1 MRWLTH
7 RGAFLIFNS
16 KFLIR
21 INYLG
26 IDWGEKRIGLAY
38 ADEVGI
44 AVPLPAAVAASKK
57 ARLQYIEQ
65 MIKARRIDE
74 IVCGYPLN
82 MNGSVGFKA
91 KEVDVFIATLE
102 KSFAMPVHRV
112 DERLTSLAAE
122 ESLGVQSNKRK
133 KKDWGKIDASAA
145 GIILRD
151 FIENR
156 NVIPP
161 PQS

>member
-1 MRWLTH
+1 MPV
-7 RGAFLIFNS
+7 
-16 KFLIR
+16 
-21 INYLG
+21 YLG
-26 IDWGEKRIGLAY
+26 IDYGTKRIGLAW
-38 ADEVGI
+38 ADELGI
-44 AVPLPAAVAASKK
+44 ALPIGAVPGVDDQSYLDRIAD
-57 ARLQYIEQ
+57 LIEA
-65 MIKARRIDE
+65 KE
-74 IVCGYPLN
+74 VNELIVGYPIH
-82 MNGSVGFKA
+82 MDGTVGVRA

-122 ESLGVQSNKRK
+122 ESLGVQSNKK
-133 KKDWGKIDASAA
+133 KMKNLGKIDASAA

-161 PQS
+161 PQD

>member
-1 MRWLTH
+1 MPV
-7 RGAFLIFNS
+7 
-16 KFLIR
+16 
-21 INYLG
+21 YLG
-26 IDWGEKRIGLAY
+26 IDYGTKRIGLAW
-38 ADEVGI
+38 ADELGI
-44 AVPLPAAVAASKK
+44 ALPIGAVPGVDDHSYLDHIAD
-57 ARLQYIEQ
+57 LIEA
-65 MIKARRIDE
+65 KGVTE
-74 IVCGYPLN
+74 LIVGYPIH
-82 MNGSVGFKA
+82 MDGTVGVRA

-122 ESLGVQSNKRK
+122 ESLGVHSNKKTK
-133 KKDWGKIDASAA
+133 KNWGKIDASAA

-161 PQS
+161 PRD

>member
-1 MRWLTH
+1 MPV
-7 RGAFLIFNS
+7 
-16 KFLIR
+16 
-21 INYLG
+21 YLG
-26 IDWGEKRIGLAY
+26 IDYGTKRIGLAW
-38 ADEVGI
+38 ADELGI
-44 AVPLPAAVAASKK
+44 ALPIGAVPGVDDQSYLDRIAD
-57 ARLQYIEQ
+57 LIEA
-65 MIKARRIDE
+65 KE
-74 IVCGYPLN
+74 VNELIVGYPIH
-82 MNGSVGFKA
+82 MDGTVGVRA

-122 ESLGVQSNKRK
+122 ESLGVQSNKTK
-133 KKDWGKIDASAA
+133 KKNLGKIDASAA

-161 PQS
+161 PQD

>member
-1 MRWLTH
+1 MPV
-7 RGAFLIFNS
+7 
-16 KFLIR
+16 
-21 INYLG
+21 YLG
-26 IDWGEKRIGLAY
+26 IDYGTKRIGLAW
-38 ADEVGI
+38 ADELGI
-44 AVPLPAAVAASKK
+44 ALPIGAVPGVDDQSYLDRIAD
-57 ARLQYIEQ
+57 LIEA
-65 MIKARRIDE
+65 KGVTE
-74 IVCGYPLN
+74 LIVGYPIH
-82 MNGSVGFKA
+82 MDGTVGVRA

-133 KKDWGKIDASAA
+133 KKNLGKIDASAA

-161 PQS
+161 PQD

>member
-1 MRWLTH
+1 MPV
-7 RGAFLIFNS
+7 
-16 KFLIR
+16 
-21 INYLG
+21 YLG
-26 IDWGEKRIGLAY
+26 IDYGTKRIGLAW
-38 ADEVGI
+38 ADELGI
-44 AVPLPAAVAASKK
+44 ALPIGAVPGVDDQSYLDRIAD
-57 ARLQYIEQ
+57 LIEA
-65 MIKARRIDE
+65 KE
-74 IVCGYPLN
+74 VNELIVGYPIH
-82 MNGSVGFKA
+82 MDGTVGVRA

-122 ESLGVQSNKRK
+122 ESLGVQSNKK
-133 KKDWGKIDASAA
+133 KKKNLGKIDASAA

-161 PQS
+161 PQD

>member
-1 MRWLTH
+1 MPV
-7 RGAFLIFNS
+7 
-16 KFLIR
+16 
-21 INYLG
+21 YLG
-26 IDWGEKRIGLAY
+26 IDYGTKRIGLAW
-38 ADEVGI
+38 ADELGI
-44 AVPLPAAVAASKK
+44 ALPIGAVPGVDDQSYLDRIAD
-57 ARLQYIEQ
+57 LIEA
-65 MIKARRIDE
+65 KE
-74 IVCGYPLN
+74 VNELIVGYPIH
-82 MNGSVGFKA
+82 MDGTVGVRA

-122 ESLGVQSNKRK
+122 ESLGVQSK
-133 KKDWGKIDASAA
+133 KKKKRNLGKIDASAA

>member
-1 MRWLTH
+1 MPV
-7 RGAFLIFNS
+7 
-16 KFLIR
+16 
-21 INYLG
+21 YLG
-26 IDWGEKRIGLAY
+26 IDYGTKRIGLAW
-38 ADEVGI
+38 ADELGI
-44 AVPLPAAVAASKK
+44 ALPIGAVPGVDDQSYLERIAD
-57 ARLQYIEQ
+57 LIEA
-65 MIKARRIDE
+65 KE
-74 IVCGYPLN
+74 VNELIVGYPIH
-82 MNGSVGFKA
+82 MDGTVGVRA

-122 ESLGVQSNKRK
+122 ESLGVQSK
-133 KKDWGKIDASAA
+133 KKKKKNLGKIDASAA

-161 PQS
+161 PQD

>member
-1 MRWLTH
+1 MPV
-7 RGAFLIFNS
+7 
-16 KFLIR
+16 
-21 INYLG
+21 YLG
-26 IDWGEKRIGLAY
+26 IDYGTKRIGLAW
-38 ADEVGI
+38 ADELGI
-44 AVPLPAAVAASKK
+44 ALPIGAVPGVDDQSYLDRIAD
-57 ARLQYIEQ
+57 LIEA
-65 MIKARRIDE
+65 KE
-74 IVCGYPLN
+74 VNELIVGYPIH
-82 MNGSVGFKA
+82 MDGTVGVRA

-122 ESLGVQSNKRK
+122 ESQGVQSK
-133 KKDWGKIDASAA
+133 KKKKKNLGKIDASAA

-161 PQS
+161 PQD

>member
-1 MRWLTH
+1 MPV
-7 RGAFLIFNS
+7 
-16 KFLIR
+16 
-21 INYLG
+21 YLG
-26 IDWGEKRIGLAY
+26 IDYGTKRIGLAW
-38 ADEVGI
+38 ADELGI
-44 AVPLPAAVAASKK
+44 ALPIGAVPGVDDQSYLDRIAD
-57 ARLQYIEQ
+57 LIEA
-65 MIKARRIDE
+65 KE
-74 IVCGYPLN
+74 VNELIVGYPIH
-82 MNGSVGFKA
+82 MDGTVGVRA

-133 KKDWGKIDASAA
+133 KKNLGKIDASAA

-161 PQS
+161 PQD

>member
-1 MRWLTH
+1 MPV
-7 RGAFLIFNS
+7 
-16 KFLIR
+16 
-21 INYLG
+21 YLG
-26 IDWGEKRIGLAY
+26 IDYGTKRIGLAW
-38 ADEVGI
+38 ADELGI
-44 AVPLPAAVAASKK
+44 ALPIGAVPGVDDQSYLDRIAD
-57 ARLQYIEQ
+57 LIEA
-65 MIKARRIDE
+65 KE
-74 IVCGYPLN
+74 VNELIVGYPIH
-82 MNGSVGFKA
+82 MDGTVGVRA

-122 ESLGVQSNKRK
+122 ESLGVQSK
-133 KKDWGKIDASAA
+133 KKKKRNLGKIDASAA

-161 PQS
+161 PQD

>member
-1 MRWLTH
+1 MPV
-7 RGAFLIFNS
+7 
-16 KFLIR
+16 
-21 INYLG
+21 YLG
-26 IDWGEKRIGLAY
+26 IDYGTKRIGLAW
-38 ADEVGI
+38 ADELGI
-44 AVPLPAAVAASKK
+44 ALPIGAVPGVDDQSYLDRIAD
-57 ARLQYIEQ
+57 LIEA
-65 MIKARRIDE
+65 KGVTE
-74 IVCGYPLN
+74 LIVGYPIH
-82 MNGSVGFKA
+82 MDGTVGVRA

-133 KKDWGKIDASAA
+133 KKNLGRIDASAA

-161 PQS
+161 PQD

>member
-1 MRWLTH
+1 M
-7 RGAFLIFNS
+7 
-16 KFLIR
+16 
-21 INYLG
+21 
-26 IDWGEKRIGLAY
+26 
-38 ADEVGI
+38 GI
-44 AVPLPAAVAASKK
+44 ALPIGAVPGVDDDSYLDHIAD
-57 ARLQYIEQ
+57 LIEA
-65 MIKARRIDE
+65 KGVTE
-74 IVCGYPLN
+74 LIVGYPIH
-82 MNGSVGFKA
+82 MDGTVGVRA

-122 ESLGVQSNKRK
+122 ESLGVTSNKK
-133 KKDWGKIDASAA
+133 KKKNWGKIDASAA

-161 PQS
+161 PQD

>member
-1 MRWLTH
+1 MPV
-7 RGAFLIFNS
+7 
-16 KFLIR
+16 
-21 INYLG
+21 YLG
-26 IDWGEKRIGLAY
+26 IDYGTKRIGLAW
-38 ADEVGI
+38 ADELGI
-44 AVPLPAAVAASKK
+44 ALPIGAVPGVDDQSYLDRIAD
-57 ARLQYIEQ
+57 LIEA
-65 MIKARRIDE
+65 KE
-74 IVCGYPLN
+74 VNELIVGYPIHLD
-82 MNGSVGFKA
+82 GTVGVRA

-122 ESLGVQSNKRK
+122 ESLGVQSNKK
-133 KKDWGKIDASAA
+133 KKKNLGKIDASAA

-161 PQS
+161 PQD

>member
-1 MRWLTH
+1 MPV
-7 RGAFLIFNS
+7 
-16 KFLIR
+16 
-21 INYLG
+21 YLG
-26 IDWGEKRIGLAY
+26 IDYGTKRIGLAW
-38 ADEVGI
+38 ADELGI
-44 AVPLPAAVAASKK
+44 ALPIGAVPGVDDDSYLDS
-57 ARLQYIEQ
+57 IENL
-65 MIKARRIDE
+65 IDAKGVTE
-74 IVCGYPLN
+74 IIVGYPIH
-82 MNGSVGFKA
+82 MDGTVGVRA

-122 ESLGVQSNKRK
+122 ESLGVTSNKK
-133 KKDWGKIDASAA
+133 KKKNWGKIDASAA

-161 PQS
+161 PQD

>member
-1 MRWLTH
+1 MPV
-7 RGAFLIFNS
+7 
-16 KFLIR
+16 
-21 INYLG
+21 YLG
-26 IDWGEKRIGLAY
+26 IDYGTKRIGLAW
-38 ADEVGI
+38 ADELGI
-44 AVPLPAAVAASKK
+44 ALPIGAVPGVDDQSYLDRIAD
-57 ARLQYIEQ
+57 LIEA
-65 MIKARRIDE
+65 KE
-74 IVCGYPLN
+74 VNELIVGYPIH
-82 MNGSVGFKA
+82 MDGTVGVRA

-122 ESLGVQSNKRK
+122 ESQGVQSK
-133 KKDWGKIDASAA
+133 KKKKKNLGKIDASAA

>member
-1 MRWLTH
+1 MPV
-7 RGAFLIFNS
+7 
-16 KFLIR
+16 
-21 INYLG
+21 YLG
-26 IDWGEKRIGLAY
+26 IDYGTKRIGLAW
-38 ADEVGI
+38 ADELGI
-44 AVPLPAAVAASKK
+44 ALPIGAVPGVDDQSYLDRIAD
-57 ARLQYIEQ
+57 LIEA
-65 MIKARRIDE
+65 KGVTE
-74 IVCGYPLN
+74 LIVGYPIH
-82 MNGSVGFKA
+82 MDGTVGVRA

-122 ESLGVQSNKRK
+122 ESLGVQSK
-133 KKDWGKIDASAA
+133 KKKKKNLGKIDASAA

-161 PQS
+161 PQD

>member
-1 MRWLTH
+1 MPV
-7 RGAFLIFNS
+7 
-16 KFLIR
+16 
-21 INYLG
+21 YLG
-26 IDWGEKRIGLAY
+26 IDYGTKRIGLAW
-38 ADEVGI
+38 ADELGI
-44 AVPLPAAVAASKK
+44 ALPIGAVPGVDDQSYLN
-57 ARLQYIEQ
+57 
-65 MIKARRIDE
+65 RIADVIDAKGVTE
-74 IVCGYPLN
+74 LIVGYPIH
-82 MNGSVGFKA
+82 MDGTVGVRA

-133 KKDWGKIDASAA
+133 KKNLGKIDASAA

-161 PQS
+161 PQD

>member
-1 MRWLTH
+1 MPV
-7 RGAFLIFNS
+7 
-16 KFLIR
+16 
-21 INYLG
+21 YLG
-26 IDWGEKRIGLAY
+26 IDYGTKRIGLAW
-38 ADEVGI
+38 ADELGI
-44 AVPLPAAVAASKK
+44 ALPIGAVPGVDDQSYLDRIAD
-57 ARLQYIEQ
+57 LIE
-65 MIKARRIDE
+65 
-74 IVCGYPLN
+74 
-82 MNGSVGFKA
+82 A
-91 KEVDVFIATLE
+91 KEVNELIVWYPIHMDGTVGVRAKEVEVFIATLE

-122 ESLGVQSNKRK
+122 ESHGVQSK
-133 KKDWGKIDASAA
+133 KKKKKNLGKIDASAA

>member
-1 MRWLTH
+1 MPV
-7 RGAFLIFNS
+7 
-16 KFLIR
+16 
-21 INYLG
+21 YLG
-26 IDWGEKRIGLAY
+26 IDYGTKRIGLAW
-38 ADEVGI
+38 ADELGI
-44 AVPLPAAVAASKK
+44 ALPIGAVPGVDDQSYLDRIAD
-57 ARLQYIEQ
+57 LIEA
-65 MIKARRIDE
+65 KE
-74 IVCGYPLN
+74 VNELIVGYPIH
-82 MNGSVGFKA
+82 MDGTVGVRA

-122 ESLGVQSNKRK
+122 ESLGVQSNKK
-133 KKDWGKIDASAA
+133 KKKNLGKIDASAA

-161 PQS
+161 PQN

>member
-1 MRWLTH
+1 MPV
-7 RGAFLIFNS
+7 
-16 KFLIR
+16 
-21 INYLG
+21 YLG
-26 IDWGEKRIGLAY
+26 IDYGTKRIGLAW
-38 ADEVGI
+38 ADELGI
-44 AVPLPAAVAASKK
+44 ALPIGAVPGVDDQSYLDRIAD
-57 ARLQYIEQ
+57 LIEA
-65 MIKARRIDE
+65 KE
-74 IVCGYPLN
+74 VNELIVGYPIHLD
-82 MNGSVGFKA
+82 GTVGVRA

-122 ESLGVQSNKRK
+122 ESLGVQSNKK
-133 KKDWGKIDASAA
+133 KKQNLGKIDASAA

-161 PQS
+161 PQD

>member
-1 MRWLTH
+1 MPV
-7 RGAFLIFNS
+7 
-16 KFLIR
+16 
-21 INYLG
+21 YLG
-26 IDWGEKRIGLAY
+26 IDYGTKRIGLAW
-38 ADEVGI
+38 ADELGI
-44 AVPLPAAVAASKK
+44 ALPIGAVPGVDDQSYLDRIAD
-57 ARLQYIEQ
+57 L
-65 MIKARRIDE
+65 IKAKE
-74 IVCGYPLN
+74 VNELIVGYPIH
-82 MNGSVGFKA
+82 MDGTVGVRA

-122 ESLGVQSNKRK
+122 ESLGVQSK
-133 KKDWGKIDASAA
+133 KKKKKNLGKIDASAA

-161 PQS
+161 PQD

>member
-1 MRWLTH
+1 MPV
-7 RGAFLIFNS
+7 
-16 KFLIR
+16 
-21 INYLG
+21 YLG
-26 IDWGEKRIGLAY
+26 IDYGTKRIGLAW
-38 ADEVGI
+38 ADELGI
-44 AVPLPAAVAASKK
+44 ALPIGAVPGVDDQSYLDRIAD
-57 ARLQYIEQ
+57 LIEA
-65 MIKARRIDE
+65 KE
-74 IVCGYPLN
+74 VNELIVGYPIH
-82 MNGSVGFKA
+82 MDGTVGVRA

-122 ESLGVQSNKRK
+122 ESLGVHSNKK
-133 KKDWGKIDASAA
+133 KKKNLGKIDASAA

-161 PQS
+161 PQD